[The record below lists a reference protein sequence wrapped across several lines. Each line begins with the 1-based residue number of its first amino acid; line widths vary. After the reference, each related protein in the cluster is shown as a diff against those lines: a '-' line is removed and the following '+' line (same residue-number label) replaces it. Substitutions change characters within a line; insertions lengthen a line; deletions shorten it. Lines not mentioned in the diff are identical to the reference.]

1 MNDEFKQ
8 KIENKDEFVA
18 SVKTLLDNHGTFSEL
33 FAEWNDKKITDYNT
47 SIIQVMVDAIG
58 SDTFKTIMEK
68 GFNVTDEDVSKILQG
83 YQESNPELF
92 ESLNSN
98 LLTMAADFD
107 YYKQLADGVLTA
119 VPATDGADPVVPETT
134 PAEGT
139 VETPVVEPTTDTQ
152 EVTTPVEEPV
162 VDGLVFATDAAKS
175 AFDANTVKTA
185 CSEVGTKEVLGEGD
199 LKKMIDEVFGIA
211 RAYDSAKC
219 WKLAHHDVV
228 VNGDNVTV
236 TVNEAGLREA
246 ATSLLSARHVIATA
260 DEKSAAAAHLK
271 KHFDELNIEAPE
283 NLVKVA
289 ENSKFA
295 DLVVDSDLVL
305 ALENDFVKKIIDEE
319 MKIKGEA
326 TNPEEEVNKVLDAIY
341 IVMRPFVKDG
351 AKIDINEE
359 MFKKLAQ
366 SVNGAAIGLAAV
378 MNGEGSDIMNLE
390 DNAII
395 STMRDQIIQLKDEL
409 TTTKDNVTLLSRERD
424 DLRVKVTDYETKV
437 ETIGQLSDDMSK
449 ATKLVEDL
457 NSLNAQK
464 MAFLFNN
471 RHVVDEDIYKE
482 IMGAKSVDQLT
493 TIGKWTSKM
502 GNKKVTLSTMFTD
515 KITPDTIETPT
526 PVAQPTADNG
536 GILHVPTPDSKK
548 TETLDDDLMVKNIL
562 NLIKG

>member
-1 MNDEFKQ
+1 M
-8 KIENKDEFVA
+8 
-18 SVKTLLDNHGTFSEL
+18 DNHDKFSAL
-33 FAEWNDKKITDYNT
+33 FDEWNDLQTTKHNT

-68 GFNVTDEDVSKILQG
+68 GFNVTDEDVVKILQG
-83 YQESNPELF
+83 YQESNPELY

-98 LLTMAADFD
+98 LITMAGDTD
-107 YYKQLADGVLTA
+107 YYKQLAETVLAAAPVTDDA
-119 VPATDGADPVVPETT
+119 NTPAAPEGSTEDPAAPAEPVADNQNTTT
-134 PAEGT
+134 PIK
-139 VETPVVEPTTDTQ
+139 EP
-152 EVTTPVEEPV
+152 P
-162 VDGLVFATDAAKS
+162 VDGLVFATEAVKGALDADS
-175 AFDANTVKTA
+175 VKTV
-185 CSEVGTKEVLGEGD
+185 CSEVRTKEILGEGD

-211 RAYDSAKC
+211 RVYDSVKT
-219 WKLAHHDVV
+219 WKLAHHNVA

-236 TVNEAGLREA
+236 TLNEDALRAA
-246 ATSLLSARHVIATA
+246 ATSLLSARQSVIATA

-271 KHFDELNIEAPE
+271 KHFDELGIEAPE
-283 NLVKVA
+283 ALVKVA

-305 ALENDFVKKIIDEE
+305 ALDEDFVKKIIDEE
-319 MKIKGEA
+319 TKIKGEA
-326 TNPEEEVNKVLDAIY
+326 TDPEAEVNKVLDAIY

-351 AKIDINEE
+351 AKIDINED

-409 TTTKDNVTLLSRERD
+409 TTAKDNVTVLTQERNDLLT
-424 DLRVKVTDYETKV
+424 KVTDYETKV
-437 ETIGQLSDDMSK
+437 ETIGQLSADVNN
-449 ATKLVEDL
+449 ATKLVED
-457 NSLNAQK
+457 NNTLNAQK

-482 IMGAKSVDQLT
+482 ILTAKSADQLT
-493 TIGKWTSKM
+493 TIGKWTSKL
-502 GNKKVTLSTMFTD
+502 GNKKVTLSTVFTD
-515 KITPDTIETPT
+515 KIVPEPVPAPA
-526 PVAQPTADNG
+526 PVATAPTTDNG
-536 GILHVPTPDSKK
+536 GIAKVPTPDGKK
-548 TETLDDDLMVKNIL
+548 VDTLDDDLTVKNIL